1 MPSELYLMWRQ
12 YPWSF
17 GDLACDAKIVVTEAI
32 IYASILTIVA
42 FSCESGISISNFFNF
57 SKFFHL

>member
-12 YPWSF
+12 YPWTF
-17 GDLACDAKIVVTEAI
+17 GEVACDAKIVITEAI

-42 FSCESGISISNFFNF
+42 FTGERCVCVILGPTFWAKI
-57 SKFFHL
+57 

>member
-42 FSCESGISISNFFNF
+42 FSCER
-57 SKFFHL
+57 

>member
-1 MPSELYLMWRQ
+1 MPSELYLMGHQ
-12 YPWSF
+12 YPWTF

-42 FSCESGISISNFFNF
+42 FSCER
-57 SKFFHL
+57 